1 MTGTSP
7 DPMPV
12 SKEDKEISLLAL
24 VSVLLRWRRT
34 IVVLVLASGA
44 AGLATGLLTTRV
56 YRSSATFLPQVSEG
70 SPSGLALVASQFGI
84 RVPSGGGWGPPVYV
98 ELLRSRAL
106 LEPIAL
112 DTVVVAEQ
120 GGRRVA
126 VMDLLHVEGSTDAQR
141 ADRAVRA
148 LGGIAKSREVRALGA
163 VEVAVTTRWPSVS
176 LALAD
181 RLVRGVSE
189 FNIET
194 RKSQAAAERQ
204 FVEAQ
209 AGEAERA
216 LREAEDRL
224 QSFLQRN
231 RVISSPQ
238 LQFEY
243 DRLQR
248 QVAFRQQ
255 VYTVL
260 VQNREEARIREVRD
274 TPVITVLE
282 TPHLPLVSEPRR
294 SVLRGVV
301 GGLFGGMLGTLIAFL
316 AQAISGAQ
324 REQNGDAREFF
335 RLVSEATPR
344 FLRRWVAGGSRD
356 GAARDTSAA
365 TRPTRLEGGRRR

>member
-12 SKEDKEISLLAL
+12 LKEDSEISVLAL

-70 SPSGLALVASQFGI
+70 SASGLALVASQFGI
-84 RVPSGGGWGPPVYV
+84 RVPSGGGWGPAVYV

-106 LEPIAL
+106 LDPIAQ

-126 VMDLLHVEGSTDAQR
+126 VMDLLHVEGSTDALR
-141 ADRAVRA
+141 ADGAVRA
-148 LGGIAKSREVRALGA
+148 LGAIATSREVRALGA

-189 FNIET
+189 FNIAT

-224 QSFLQRN
+224 QTFLQGN
-231 RVISSPQ
+231 RDISSPQ
-238 LQFEY
+238 LRFEY

-260 VQNREEARIREVRD
+260 VQDREEARIREVRD

-282 TPHLPLVSEPRR
+282 APRLPLVSEPHR
-294 SVLRGVV
+294 SVLRGLV
-301 GGLFGGMLGTLIAFL
+301 GGLLGGMLGTLIAFL

-324 REQNGDAREFF
+324 REQNDDAREFF

-344 FLRRWVAGGSRD
+344 FLRRWVTGGSRD
-356 GAARDTSAA
+356 GGERDTSAPA
-365 TRPTRLEGGRRR
+365 RPTMLERGRRG